1 MVESVSDRDAS
12 SEVRRQPH
20 LLRAWDSSFSAY
32 AQFVSEHGRRPN
44 EHSPSLDERRLALWL
59 RTQRKKVP
67 GPTAEQIAKLD
78 AHFPWWS
85 NARTLES
92 SEQYWLSRYNDYV
105 AFFREN
111 SRLPSTDV
119 AAERALAVW
128 VIRQDRARSGGRGLW
143 TPSREAFFAEILRIR
158 LTQKQERESAIAGRW
173 KVRADDLGRFVHEH
187 GRWPRQGSSDPI
199 EHSLALWLGWQGDPG
214 RAPKQ
219 LLAGLDRH
227 AYLNEVAPGWRADQ
241 RPLGR
246 SEGRADRRLLTPWK
260 ERADQLGRFTRESGR
275 WPRWSADDPAER
287 SLAIW
292 RQHQR
297 DRTRK
302 QRPSAGGFD
311 RTAYLDQVAPGW
323 STNQRSPAP
332 WKARADQLGR
342 FTRESGRWPRWSAD
356 DPAERSL
363 AIWRQHQRDRT
374 RKQRPSAGGF
384 DRTAY
389 LDQVA
394 PGWSTNQRSPAP
406 WKARADELGR
416 FTRDYGRWPQQHAV
430 DPTER
435 SLAVWRQIQRKR
447 ALASEQITHESDRH
461 AYLDQVAPGWSDSQ
475 MSAARWTARAD
486 ELARFTRDHG
496 RWPREDTPDLAERSL
511 ALWRQNQR
519 NRVQGGRS
527 TPSATDRRAY
537 LDEVAPGWSATRMSP
552 ARWKERADELARFTG
567 DHGRWPRRYTDD
579 AAERSLALWRQNQ
592 RVRMESPSVDGFDR
606 RAYLDRVA
614 PGWAGEPR
622 EASVD

>member
-332 WKARADQLGR
+332 WK
-342 FTRESGRWPRWSAD
+342 E
-356 DPAERSL
+356 
-363 AIWRQHQRDRT
+363 
-374 RKQRPSAGGF
+374 
-384 DRTAY
+384 
-389 LDQVA
+389 
-394 PGWSTNQRSPAP
+394 
-406 WKARADELGR
+406 RADELGR